1 MRAGRLSFDPDE
13 PAHLV
18 FRIEE
23 VRAPRV
29 KRVLFKIVFFAVAL
43 VTEGGMGGPLAGSRF
58 RVVSID
64 SGRILSKYRDKL
76 IWDGEVSVGQILRQD
91 LSELS
96 AGEFAERWVRSS
108 KRSAPGLVSEES
120 SSDSGLAGAPGL
132 VSEESS
138 SDSGLAGALGP
149 VSEESSV
156 GSGPAGA
163 LGPVSEELPADSGA
177 GSAGAQSDRSAHKLI
192 SGELLE
198 DFVRV
203 CRVPAVGAALVHADG
218 SVDVE
223 VAGTRRR
230 GFDEPARASDR
241 WHIGSCAKTFTAVLW
256 ARLVEAGDA
265 EWDMPIPAVF
275 DDLDDLHP
283 GWAGVTVDD
292 ALQCRAGFA
301 PNIGLTQMQPAWLDA
316 RPLAWQRTDAAR
328 RALREPPRRPGRFRQ
343 STDAARQ
350 ALREPRRRPGRYVY
364 SNLSYIVVG
373 AAIDRLAGAA
383 YERAL
388 ADRVLEPLG
397 IGSAGFGA
405 PPEIWGHP
413 ARLRLGVAGLFRGR
427 PADPAEPKS
436 DNPAVYASAA
446 TLHLTLEDWAAFCRI
461 FLTGGGDLLAPGTVE
476 DLLAQPPGHGARM
489 SMGWIKPPYLRG
501 SSYSMQGSNTL
512 WASAAVLDHNRERA
526 ALVVAN
532 DGRRRV
538 LDQTLQLATHLFD

>member
-18 FRIEE
+18 FRIDE
-23 VRAPRV
+23 VCAPWV
-29 KRVLFKIVFFAVAL
+29 KRVLFTIVFFVVAL

-58 RVVSID
+58 RVVSIG
-64 SGRILSKYRDKL
+64 SGRVLSRYRDKL
-76 IWDGEVSVGQILRQD
+76 TWDGEVSVGQILRQD
-91 LSELS
+91 LSEMS

-108 KRSAPGLVSEES
+108 KRSALRAPSAPGPMSEGPPVDSGAGSAGALGPMSEES
-120 SSDSGLAGAPGL
+120 SSGSAD
-132 VSEESS
+132 
-138 SDSGLAGALGP
+138 ALGP
-149 VSEESSV
+149 VSEESS
-156 GSGPAGA
+156 SG
-163 LGPVSEELPADSGA
+163 SGA
-177 GSAGAQSDRSAHKLI
+177 GSAGAPSDRSAHELI

-203 CRVPAVGAALVHADG
+203 CRVPAVAAALVGADG
-218 SVDVE
+218 SVDAE

-230 GFDEPARASDR
+230 GFDEPVRASDR

-265 EWDMPIPAVF
+265 EWDMPIPAAF
-275 DDLDDLHP
+275 ADLDDLHP
-283 GWAGVTVDD
+283 GWAEVTVDD

-301 PNIGLTQMQPAWLDA
+301 SNIGRTRMEPAWLDA

-328 RALREPPRRPGRFRQ
+328 QSLQVPPRRPGRF
-343 STDAARQ
+343 A
-350 ALREPRRRPGRYVY
+350 Y

-388 ADRVLEPLG
+388 ADRVLKPLG
-397 IGSAGFGA
+397 IKSAGFGA

-446 TLHLTLEDWAAFCRI
+446 TLHLTVEDWAAFCRI
-461 FLTGGGDLLAPGTVE
+461 FLTGGGDLLRPDTI
-476 DLLAQPPGHGARM
+476 DHLLAQPPGRGTRM

-501 SSYSMQGSNTL
+501 SSYSMQGSNTM
-512 WASAAVLDHNRERA
+512 WAAAALLDHDRERA

-538 LDQTLQLATHLFD
+538 LDQTLQFATHLFD

>member
-1 MRAGRLSFDPDE
+1 MRASRLSFDPDE

-18 FRIEE
+18 FRIDE
-23 VRAPRV
+23 VPAPRV

-64 SGRILSKYRDKL
+64 SDRILSKYRDKL
-76 IWDGEVSVGQILRQD
+76 IWDGEVSVGQILRHD

-108 KRSAPGLVSEES
+108 KRSASGRRRPPGPVSEES
-120 SSDSGLAGAPGL
+120 SSD
-132 VSEESS
+132 
-138 SDSGLAGALGP
+138 
-149 VSEESSV
+149 
-156 GSGPAGA
+156 SGPAGA
-163 LGPVSEELPADSGA
+163 LGPVSEELPVDSGA
-177 GSAGAQSDRSAHKLI
+177 GSAGAPSGRSAHKPI

-203 CRVPAVGAALVHADG
+203 CRVPAVGAALVQADG
-218 SVDVE
+218 SVDAE

-230 GFDEPARASDR
+230 GFDEPVRASDR

-265 EWDMPIPAVF
+265 EWDMPIPAAF
-275 DDLDDLHP
+275 ADLDDLHP

-328 RALREPPRRPGRFRQ
+328 RALREPPRRPGRY
-343 STDAARQ
+343 A
-350 ALREPRRRPGRYVY
+350 Y

-397 IGSAGFGA
+397 IGSAGFGP

-413 ARLRLGVAGLFRGR
+413 ARLRLAAAGLFRGR

-461 FLTGGGDLLAPGTVE
+461 FLTEGGDLLAPGTVE
-476 DLLAQPPGHGARM
+476 DLLAQPPGRGTRM

-501 SSYSMQGSNTL
+501 SSYSMQGSNTM
-512 WASAAVLDHNRERA
+512 WAAAAVLDHNRERA

>member
-18 FRIEE
+18 FRIDE
-23 VRAPRV
+23 VRAPWV
-29 KRVLFKIVFFAVAL
+29 KRVFVTAASFVMAL
-43 VTEGGMGGPLAGSRF
+43 AFESGTLGAQAGSRF

-64 SGRILSKYRDKL
+64 SGRTLSKYRDKL
-76 IWDGEVSVGQILRQD
+76 IWYGEVSVGQILRQD
-91 LSELS
+91 LSEMS

-108 KRSAPGLVSEES
+108 KRSASGRRQPPGPMSEEPPADSDAGSADALGPMSEES
-120 SSDSGLAGAPGL
+120 SSDSGAG
-132 VSEESS
+132 S
-138 SDSGLAGALGP
+138 
-149 VSEESSV
+149 
-156 GSGPAGA
+156 AGA
-163 LGPVSEELPADSGA
+163 LGPVSEELSSGSADALGPMSGGSSSGS
-177 GSAGAQSDRSAHKLI
+177 GSAGASSGCSAHELI

-203 CRVPAVGAALVHADG
+203 CRVPAVAAALVGADG
-218 SVDVE
+218 SVDAE

-230 GFDEPARASDR
+230 GFDEPVRASDR

-256 ARLVEAGDA
+256 ACLVEAGDA
-265 EWDMPIPAVF
+265 EWDMPIPAAF
-275 DDLDDLHP
+275 ADLDDLHP

-301 PNIGLTQMQPAWLDA
+301 SNIGLTQMQPAWLDA

-328 RALREPPRRPGRFRQ
+328 RALREPPWRPGRF
-343 STDAARQ
+343 A
-350 ALREPRRRPGRYVY
+350 Y

-388 ADRVLEPLG
+388 ADRVLKPLG
-397 IGSAGFGA
+397 IESAGFGA

-436 DNPAVYASAA
+436 DNPAVYASAG
-446 TLHLTLEDWAAFCRI
+446 TLHLTVEDWAAFCRI
-461 FLTGGGDLLAPGTVE
+461 FLIGGGDLLGPDTIE
-476 DLLAQPPGHGARM
+476 HLLAQPPGRGTRM

-501 SSYSMQGSNTL
+501 TSYSMQGSNTM
-512 WASAAVLDHNRERA
+512 WAAAALLDHDRERA

-532 DGRRRV
+532 DGRRRA
-538 LDQTLQLATHLFD
+538 LDQTLQFATHLFD

>member
-1 MRAGRLSFDPDE
+1 M
-13 PAHLV
+13 
-18 FRIEE
+18 
-23 VRAPRV
+23 
-29 KRVLFKIVFFAVAL
+29 
-43 VTEGGMGGPLAGSRF
+43 
-58 RVVSID
+58 
-64 SGRILSKYRDKL
+64 
-76 IWDGEVSVGQILRQD
+76 
-91 LSELS
+91 
-96 AGEFAERWVRSS
+96 
-108 KRSAPGLVSEES
+108 SEES
-120 SSDSGLAGAPGL
+120 SVGSGPAGAPGL

-138 SDSGLAGALGP
+138 SDSGL
-149 VSEESSV
+149 
-156 GSGPAGA
+156 AGA

-218 SVDVE
+218 SVDAE

-230 GFDEPARASDR
+230 GFDEPVRASDR

-275 DDLDDLHP
+275 ADLDDLHP
-283 GWAGVTVDD
+283 GWAGMTVDD
-292 ALQCRAGFA
+292 ALQCQAGFA
-301 PNIGLTQMQPAWLDA
+301 SNIGLSQMQPAWLDA

-328 RALREPPRRPGRFRQ
+328 RALREPPRRPGRY
-343 STDAARQ
+343 A
-350 ALREPRRRPGRYVY
+350 Y

-388 ADRVLEPLG
+388 ADRVFEPLG

-413 ARLRLGVAGLFRGR
+413 ARLRLGAAGLFRGR

-461 FLTGGGDLLAPGTVE
+461 FLTEGGDLLAPGTVE

-512 WASAAVLDHNRERA
+512 WASAAVLDHDRERA

>member
-1 MRAGRLSFDPDE
+1 MRASRLSFDPDE

-23 VRAPRV
+23 VPAPRV

-64 SGRILSKYRDKL
+64 SGRTLSKYRDKL

-96 AGEFAERWVRSS
+96 AEEFAERWVRSS
-108 KRSAPGLVSEES
+108 KRSASGRAPAPMSEE
-120 SSDSGLAGAPGL
+120 P
-132 VSEESS
+132 
-138 SDSGLAGALGP
+138 
-149 VSEESSV
+149 
-156 GSGPAGA
+156 
-163 LGPVSEELPADSGA
+163 PADSGA
-177 GSAGAQSDRSAHKLI
+177 GSAGASSHRSNLGLTIEESSSGSGAGSAGVLGPVSEEPPADSGSGSAGAPSDRSAHKLI

-203 CRVPAVGAALVHADG
+203 CRVPAVGAALVGADG
-218 SVDVE
+218 SVDAE

-265 EWDMPIPAVF
+265 EWDMPIPAAF
-275 DDLDDLHP
+275 ADLDDLHP

-301 PNIGLTQMQPAWLDA
+301 SNIGLARMQPAWLDA
-316 RPLAWQRTDAAR
+316 RPLAWQRTDEAR
-328 RALREPPRRPGRFRQ
+328 RSLQEPPRRPGRY
-343 STDAARQ
+343 A
-350 ALREPRRRPGRYVY
+350 Y

-388 ADRVLEPLG
+388 ADRVLKPLG
-397 IGSAGFGA
+397 IGSAGFG
-405 PPEIWGHP
+405 PPSEIWGHP
-413 ARLRLGVAGLFRGR
+413 ARLRLGAAGLFRGR

-461 FLTGGGDLLAPGTVE
+461 FLTEGGDLLSPDTIE
-476 DLLAQPPGHGARM
+476 HLLAQPPGRGTRM
-489 SMGWIKPPYLRG
+489 SMGWIKPPYLRS

-512 WASAAVLDHNRERA
+512 WASAAVLDHDRERA

>member
-18 FRIEE
+18 FRIDE
-23 VRAPRV
+23 VRAPWV
-29 KRVLFKIVFFAVAL
+29 KRVLFTTVFFVVAL

-64 SGRILSKYRDKL
+64 SDRVLSRYRDKL
-76 IWDGEVSVGQILRQD
+76 RWDGEVSVGQILRQD
-91 LSELS
+91 LSEMS
-96 AGEFAERWVRSS
+96 AGEFAERWVYSS
-108 KRSAPGLVSEES
+108 KRSVSGRRRPPGPMSEEPPADSGAGSADALGPMSEES
-120 SSDSGLAGAPGL
+120 SSGSG
-132 VSEESS
+132 S
-138 SDSGLAGALGP
+138 AGALGP
-149 VSEESSV
+149 VSE
-156 GSGPAGA
+156 GP
-163 LGPVSEELPADSGA
+163 PVDSGA
-177 GSAGAQSDRSAHKLI
+177 GSADASSGCSAHELI
-192 SGELLE
+192 SRELLE

-203 CRVPAVGAALVHADG
+203 CRVPAVAAALVGADG
-218 SVDVE
+218 SVDAE

-230 GFDEPARASDR
+230 GFDEPVRASDR

-265 EWDMPIPAVF
+265 EWDMPIPAAF
-275 DDLDDLHP
+275 ADLDDLHP

-301 PNIGLTQMQPAWLDA
+301 SNIGRTRMEPAWLDA

-328 RALREPPRRPGRFRQ
+328 QALQAPPRRPGRF
-343 STDAARQ
+343 A
-350 ALREPRRRPGRYVY
+350 Y

-388 ADRVLEPLG
+388 ADRVLKPLG
-397 IGSAGFGA
+397 IKSAGFGA

-427 PADPAEPKS
+427 PADPVEPKS

-446 TLHLTLEDWAAFCRI
+446 TLHLAVEDWAAFCRV
-461 FLTGGGDLLAPGTVE
+461 FLIGGGDLLRPDTIE
-476 DLLAQPPGHGARM
+476 HLLAQPPGRGTRM

-501 SSYSMQGSNTL
+501 TSYSMQGSNTM
-512 WASAAVLDHNRERA
+512 WAAAALLDHDRERA

-532 DGRRRV
+532 DGRRRA
-538 LDQTLQLATHLFD
+538 LDQTLQFATHLFD

>member
-1 MRAGRLSFDPDE
+1 
-13 PAHLV
+13 
-18 FRIEE
+18 
-23 VRAPRV
+23 
-29 KRVLFKIVFFAVAL
+29 
-43 VTEGGMGGPLAGSRF
+43 MGGPLAGSRF

-64 SGRILSKYRDKL
+64 SGRTLSKYRDKL

-96 AGEFAERWVRSS
+96 AEEFAERWVRSS
-108 KRSAPGLVSEES
+108 KRSASGRRPPMSEE
-120 SSDSGLAGAPGL
+120 P
-132 VSEESS
+132 
-138 SDSGLAGALGP
+138 
-149 VSEESSV
+149 
-156 GSGPAGA
+156 
-163 LGPVSEELPADSGA
+163 PADSGA
-177 GSAGAQSDRSAHKLI
+177 GSAGAPSDRSAHKLI

-203 CRVPAVGAALVHADG
+203 CRVPAVGAALVGADG
-218 SVDVE
+218 SVDAE

-275 DDLDDLHP
+275 ADLDDLHP

-328 RALREPPRRPGRFRQ
+328 QALREPPRRPGRY
-343 STDAARQ
+343 A
-350 ALREPRRRPGRYVY
+350 Y

-388 ADRVLEPLG
+388 ADRVLKPLG
-397 IGSAGFGA
+397 IKSAGFGA

-413 ARLRLGVAGLFRGR
+413 ARLRLGVAGLFHGR

-446 TLHLTLEDWAAFCRI
+446 TLHLAVEDWAAFCRI
-461 FLTGGGDLLAPGTVE
+461 FLIGGGDLLRPDTIE
-476 DLLAQPPGHGARM
+476 HLLAQPPGRGTRM

-501 SSYSMQGSNTL
+501 SSYSMQGSNTM
-512 WASAAVLDHNRERA
+512 WASAAVLDQDRERA
-526 ALVVAN
+526 ALAVSN

>member
-18 FRIEE
+18 FRIDE
-23 VRAPRV
+23 VRAPWV
-29 KRVLFKIVFFAVAL
+29 KRVLFTTVFFVVAL

-64 SGRILSKYRDKL
+64 SDRVLSRYRDKL
-76 IWDGEVSVGQILRQD
+76 RWDGEVSVGQILRQD
-91 LSELS
+91 LSEMS
-96 AGEFAERWVRSS
+96 AGEFAERWVYSS
-108 KRSAPGLVSEES
+108 KRSVSGRRRPPGPMSEE
-120 SSDSGLAGAPGL
+120 P
-132 VSEESS
+132 
-138 SDSGLAGALGP
+138 
-149 VSEESSV
+149 
-156 GSGPAGA
+156 
-163 LGPVSEELPADSGA
+163 PADSGA
-177 GSAGAQSDRSAHKLI
+177 GSADALGPMSEESSSGSADASSGCSAHELI
-192 SGELLE
+192 SRELLE

-203 CRVPAVGAALVHADG
+203 CRVPAVAAALVGADG
-218 SVDVE
+218 SVDAE

-230 GFDEPARASDR
+230 GFDELVRASDR

-265 EWDMPIPAVF
+265 EWDMPIPAAF
-275 DDLDDLHP
+275 ADLDDLHP
-283 GWAGVTVDD
+283 GWTGVTVDD

-301 PNIGLTQMQPAWLDA
+301 SNIGRTRMEPAWLDA

-328 RALREPPRRPGRFRQ
+328 QALQAPPRRPGRF
-343 STDAARQ
+343 A
-350 ALREPRRRPGRYVY
+350 Y

-388 ADRVLEPLG
+388 ADRVLKPLG
-397 IGSAGFGA
+397 IKSAGFGA

-436 DNPAVYASAA
+436 DNPAVYASAG
-446 TLHLTLEDWAAFCRI
+446 TLHLTVEDWAAFCRI
-461 FLTGGGDLLAPGTVE
+461 FLIGGGDLLRPDTIE
-476 DLLAQPPGHGARM
+476 HLLAQPPGRGTRM

-501 SSYSMQGSNTL
+501 SSYSMQGSNTM
-512 WASAAVLDHNRERA
+512 WAAAALLDHDRERA

-532 DGRRRV
+532 DGRRRA
-538 LDQTLQLATHLFD
+538 LDQTLQFATHLFD

>member
-18 FRIEE
+18 FRIDE
-23 VRAPRV
+23 VRAPWV
-29 KRVLFKIVFFAVAL
+29 KRVLFTTVFFVVAL

-64 SGRILSKYRDKL
+64 SGRVLSRYRDKL
-76 IWDGEVSVGQILRQD
+76 TWDGEVSVGQILRQD
-91 LSELS
+91 LSEMS
-96 AGEFAERWVRSS
+96 AGEFAERWVYSS
-108 KRSAPGLVSEES
+108 KRSVS
-120 SSDSGLAGAPGL
+120 GRRRPP
-132 VSEESS
+132 
-138 SDSGLAGALGP
+138 GP
-149 VSEESSV
+149 VSEE
-156 GSGPAGA
+156 P
-163 LGPVSEELPADSGA
+163 PADSGA
-177 GSAGAQSDRSAHKLI
+177 GSAGASSDRSAHELI

-203 CRVPAVGAALVHADG
+203 CRVPAVAAALVGADG
-218 SVDVE
+218 SVDAE

-230 GFDEPARASDR
+230 GFDDPARVSDR

-265 EWDMPIPAVF
+265 EWDMPIPAAF
-275 DDLDDLHP
+275 ADLDDFHP

-301 PNIGLTQMQPAWLDA
+301 SNIGRTRMEPAWLDA

-328 RALREPPRRPGRFRQ
+328 RALREPPRRPGRF
-343 STDAARQ
+343 A
-350 ALREPRRRPGRYVY
+350 Y

-388 ADRVLEPLG
+388 ADRVFEPLG

-446 TLHLTLEDWAAFCRI
+446 TLHLTVEDWAAFCRI
-461 FLTGGGDLLAPGTVE
+461 FLAGGGDLLRPDTIAH
-476 DLLAQPPGHGARM
+476 LLAQPPGRGTRM

-501 SSYSMQGSNTL
+501 SSYSMQGSNTM
-512 WASAAVLDHNRERA
+512 WAAAALLDHDRERA

-532 DGRRRV
+532 DGRRRA
-538 LDQTLQLATHLFD
+538 LDQTLQFATHLFD

>member
-18 FRIEE
+18 FRIDE
-23 VRAPRV
+23 VRAPWV
-29 KRVLFKIVFFAVAL
+29 KRVLFTIVFFVVAL
-43 VTEGGMGGPLAGSRF
+43 VTEGGVGGPLAGSRF

-64 SGRILSKYRDKL
+64 SGRVLSRYRDKL
-76 IWDGEVSVGQILRQD
+76 RWDGEVSVGQILRQD
-91 LSELS
+91 LSEMS
-96 AGEFAERWVRSS
+96 AGEFAERWVYSS
-108 KRSAPGLVSEES
+108 KRSVSVRRRPPGPVSGEPPAD
-120 SSDSGLAGAPGL
+120 SDAG
-132 VSEESS
+132 S
-138 SDSGLAGALGP
+138 AGALGP
-149 VSEESSV
+149 MSEES
-156 GSGPAGA
+156 A
-163 LGPVSEELPADSGA
+163 SGA
-177 GSAGAQSDRSAHKLI
+177 GSADAPSGCSAHELI
-192 SGELLE
+192 SRELLE

-203 CRVPAVGAALVHADG
+203 CRVPAVAAALVGADG
-218 SVDVE
+218 SVDAE

-230 GFDEPARASDR
+230 GFDEPVRASDR

-265 EWDMPIPAVF
+265 EWDMPIPAAF
-275 DDLDDLHP
+275 ADLDDLHP

-301 PNIGLTQMQPAWLDA
+301 SNIGRTRMEPAWLDA

-328 RALREPPRRPGRFRQ
+328 QALQVPPRRPGRF
-343 STDAARQ
+343 A
-350 ALREPRRRPGRYVY
+350 Y

-388 ADRVLEPLG
+388 ADRVLKPLG

-413 ARLRLGVAGLFRGR
+413 ARLRLGAAGLFRGR
-427 PADPAEPKS
+427 PAGPAEPKS

-446 TLHLTLEDWAAFCRI
+446 TLHLTVEDWAAFCRI
-461 FLTGGGDLLAPGTVE
+461 FLTGGGDLLRPDTI
-476 DLLAQPPGHGARM
+476 DHLLAQPPGRGTRM

-501 SSYSMQGSNTL
+501 TSYSMQGSNTM
-512 WASAAVLDHNRERA
+512 WAAAALLDHDRERA

-532 DGRRRV
+532 DGRRRA
-538 LDQTLQLATHLFD
+538 LDQTLQFATHLFD

>member
-1 MRAGRLSFDPDE
+1 MRASRLSFDPDE
-13 PAHLV
+13 PAHLA

-23 VRAPRV
+23 VPAPRV
-29 KRVLFKIVFFAVAL
+29 RRMFVTAASFVMAL
-43 VTEGGMGGPLAGSRF
+43 AFESGALGAQAGSRF

-64 SGRILSKYRDKL
+64 SGRTLSKYRDKL
-76 IWDGEVSVGQILRQD
+76 IWHGEVSVGQILRHD

-96 AGEFAERWVRSS
+96 AEEFAERWVRSS
-108 KRSAPGLVSEES
+108 KRSASGAPAPMSEEPPADSGSAGASSHRSNLGLTIEES
-120 SSDSGLAGAPGL
+120 SSGSGAG
-132 VSEESS
+132 S
-138 SDSGLAGALGP
+138 AGVLGP
-149 VSEESSV
+149 VSEE
-156 GSGPAGA
+156 P
-163 LGPVSEELPADSGA
+163 PADSGA
-177 GSAGAQSDRSAHKLI
+177 GSAGASSHRSAHKLI

-203 CRVPAVGAALVHADG
+203 CRVPAVGAALVGTDG
-218 SVDVE
+218 SVDAE

-256 ARLVEAGDA
+256 ARLVEAGAA

-275 DDLDDLHP
+275 ADLDDLHP

-301 PNIGLTQMQPAWLDA
+301 PNLGLTQMQPAWLDA

-328 RALREPPRRPGRFRQ
+328 RALREPPRRPGRY
-343 STDAARQ
+343 A
-350 ALREPRRRPGRYVY
+350 Y

-388 ADRVLEPLG
+388 ADRVLKPLG
-397 IGSAGFGA
+397 IGSAGFGP

-413 ARLRLGVAGLFRGR
+413 ARLRLGAAGLFRGQ

-476 DLLAQPPGHGARM
+476 DLLAQPPGHGTRM

-501 SSYSMQGSNTL
+501 SSYSMQGSNTM
-512 WASAAVLDHNRERA
+512 WASAAVLDHDRQRA
-526 ALVVAN
+526 ALAVSN

>member
-1 MRAGRLSFDPDE
+1 MRAGRLSFDLDE

-18 FRIEE
+18 FRIDE
-23 VRAPRV
+23 VRAPWV
-29 KRVLFKIVFFAVAL
+29 KRVLFTTVFFVVAL

-64 SGRILSKYRDKL
+64 SDRVLSRYRDKL
-76 IWDGEVSVGQILRQD
+76 RWDGEVSVGQILRQD
-91 LSELS
+91 LSEMS

-108 KRSAPGLVSEES
+108 KRSVS
-120 SSDSGLAGAPGL
+120 GRRRPP
-132 VSEESS
+132 
-138 SDSGLAGALGP
+138 GP
-149 VSEESSV
+149 VSEE
-156 GSGPAGA
+156 P
-163 LGPVSEELPADSGA
+163 PADSGA
-177 GSAGAQSDRSAHKLI
+177 GSADALGPMSEESSSGSGSAGALGPMSEGPPVDSGAGSADAPSGCSAHELI
-192 SGELLE
+192 SRELLE

-203 CRVPAVGAALVHADG
+203 CRVPAVAAALVGADG
-218 SVDVE
+218 SVDAE

-230 GFDEPARASDR
+230 GFDDPARVSDR

-265 EWDMPIPAVF
+265 EWDMPIPAAF
-275 DDLDDLHP
+275 ADLDDFHP

-301 PNIGLTQMQPAWLDA
+301 SNIGRTRMEPAWLDA

-328 RALREPPRRPGRFRQ
+328 QALQAPPRRPGRF
-343 STDAARQ
+343 A
-350 ALREPRRRPGRYVY
+350 Y

-388 ADRVLEPLG
+388 ADRVLKPLG
-397 IGSAGFGA
+397 IKSAGFGA

-446 TLHLTLEDWAAFCRI
+446 TMHLTVEDWAAFCRI
-461 FLTGGGDLLAPGTVE
+461 FLAGSGDLLRPDTI
-476 DLLAQPPGHGARM
+476 DHLLAQPPGRGTRM

-501 SSYSMQGSNTL
+501 SSYSMQGSNTM
-512 WASAAVLDHNRERA
+512 WAAAALLDHDRERA
-526 ALVVAN
+526 ALVAAN
-532 DGRRRV
+532 DGRRRA
-538 LDQTLQLATHLFD
+538 LDQTLQFATHLFD